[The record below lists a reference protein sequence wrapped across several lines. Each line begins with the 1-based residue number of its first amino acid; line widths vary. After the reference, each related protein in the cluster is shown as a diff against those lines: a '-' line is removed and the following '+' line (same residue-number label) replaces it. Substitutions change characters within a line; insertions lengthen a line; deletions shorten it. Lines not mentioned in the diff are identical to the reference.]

1 MSNDE
6 GYVRLALAMILD
18 ALRYARQ
25 GDKREIEWL
34 LTEGRWLLY
43 LMDIDV
49 SEETILRAIETK
61 PKRRRIWLH

>member
-18 ALRYARQ
+18 ALRYARR

-43 LMDIDV
+43 LMGIDV
-49 SEETILRAIETK
+49 SKETILRAIETK
-61 PKRRRIWLH
+61 PKRRKIWLH